1 MLFPGFVARTVIL
14 AGLLT
19 VGWGCSDGFAQG
31 SAGGIVGKTGKS
43 VSGSESAEP
52 QRPVQR
58 QKPASAARPARAHE
72 GGGSVAAFDGTWTF
86 VATGCGAGMKQ
97 GVISG
102 GRLRI
107 GDGGG
112 TVSAAGAMRGS
123 FTTVSGVRQ
132 VAVGRLSGA
141 TGAGTYSRPN
151 GCSGSWTASKQ

>member
-1 MLFPGFVARTVIL
+1 MLFPRFVARALVL
-14 AGLLT
+14 AALLT
-19 VGWGCSDGFAQG
+19 VGWSCSDGFAQG

-52 QRPVQR
+52 PPVQTHKR
-58 QKPASAARPARAHE
+58 APAARPAPARE
-72 GGGSVAAFDGTWTF
+72 GGANIAAFNGTWTF

-102 GRLRI
+102 GRIRI

-112 TVSAAGAMRGS
+112 TVSASGAMRCS
-123 FTTVSGVRQ
+123 FTTVSGVTQ